1 MGINEIIENFANN
14 SYTNEEL
21 KKPMT
26 LGEMNYMRI
35 NFISLLKR
43 NDDRI
48 HAVIRAHNKEKDKF
62 IKTITATTASNEK
75 RSMEQSRLF
84 HKILKEVQEISMKQA
99 AIESNQDLLL
109 SYMQRILKSSNR
121 DKWHLWED
129 MLKERY
135 EENKTNKLLKR
146 IKALSKTDQKALSVG
161 AKLMKKVKEEALK

>member
-1 MGINEIIENFANN
+1 
-14 SYTNEEL
+14 
-21 KKPMT
+21 
-26 LGEMNYMRI
+26 
-35 NFISLLKR
+35 
-43 NDDRI
+43 
-48 HAVIRAHNKEKDKF
+48 
-62 IKTITATTASNEK
+62 
-75 RSMEQSRLF
+75 
-84 HKILKEVQEISMKQA
+84 MKQA

-109 SYMQRILKSSNR
+109 SYMQRSLKSSNR